1 MNNFRKLK
9 YVIRDVQLVVCDVG
23 KIDMP
28 QFKKKKK
35 KKKKKGRERVLYGR
49 RESNQALIPEGH
61 RNARQQEGM
70 THRSHG
76 RPEFIG
82 EV

>member
-9 YVIRDVQLVVCDVG
+9 YVTRDVQLVVCDVG

-35 KKKKKGRERVLYGR
+35 KEEEVEKEEEERTSVKDAENR
-49 RESNQALIPEGH
+49 IRH
-61 RNARQQEGM
+61 
-70 THRSHG
+70 
-76 RPEFIG
+76 
-82 EV
+82 